1 MYPRKDTVQYKLQTY
16 KYMSVLRL
24 LVILSQ
30 NTRNLKPK
38 QKILLLEKIKRL
50 VRQTYYPSLIAQLP
64 LCC

>member
-30 NTRNLKPK
+30 NTRNLKRK
-38 QKILLLEKIKRL
+38 QKILL
-50 VRQTYYPSLIAQLP
+50 
-64 LCC
+64 